1 MGGNHGPET
10 HARICPGGRLRLRA
24 RSVLFAGTNERHAA
38 MLCGPPSTTIAAGGG
53 WSHGYHRASGLD
65 QHRRAGGR
73 MWPEAE
79 RLYRSASFHDGVA
92 LEKGARGERT
102 ARLADL
108 AAPGA
113 TGNAV
118 SISRA
123 VQGDAGDTVGRLR
136 VRARSPRRARLA

>member
-24 RSVLFAGTNERHAA
+24 RSVLFAGTSERHAA
-38 MLCGPPSTTIAAGGG
+38 MLCGPPPTAIAAGGG
-53 WSHGYHRASGLD
+53 WPHGYHRASGLD

-73 MWPEAE
+73 IWPEAD
-79 RLYRSASFHDGVA
+79 RLYRSASLHDGVA

-108 AAPGA
+108 DASGAAR
-113 TGNAV
+113 NAV

-123 VQGDAGDTVGRLR
+123 EQGDAGDAVGRLL
-136 VRARSPRRARLA
+136 VRA